1 MVTASLSLF
10 VAGMWAMVL
19 SVAAFLVILVAPIDT
34 YLFDGEG
41 DAAAISLIQAA
52 IAIATVV
59 ALAFGMSRMKK
70 LYLARKLGHGQKA

>member
-10 VAGMWAMVL
+10 VTGMWAMVL
-19 SVAAFLVILVAPIDT
+19 LVAAFLVILVAPIDA

-70 LYLARKLGHGQKA
+70 LYLARKLGLGQ

>member
-1 MVTASLSLF
+1 MVTASLALF

-19 SVAAFLVILVAPIDT
+19 SVAAFLVIFVAPIDT

-41 DAAAISLIQAA
+41 DAAAISLVQAG

-59 ALAFGMSRMKK
+59 ALAFGMSRLKK
-70 LYLARKLGHGQKA
+70 IYLVRKIGRGQNV